1 MYKNLP
7 LFPLNIVV
15 FPLSKYPL
23 HIFEERYKIL
33 VNKCIQEK
41 TGFGIV
47 AKLKDEISSIGV
59 YVEVT
64 DIIKTHTSGEIDII
78 VTGKKRF
85 YRKSLDMHRDGYY
98 ISDIDVFEDV
108 DSDINFI
115 LYDELVEKLKS
126 LFEKFDLHLDNS
138 YWQNLENSK
147 LKAFK
152 VAEKSG
158 LTIEQQQ
165 QLLAMKNENKR
176 ITFLIDHIQQLDKK
190 LEEEVVKKEIILGDG
205 YLN

>member
-23 HIFEERYKIL
+23 HIFEEQYKKLI
-33 VNKCIQEK
+33 NKCIREK
-41 TGFGIV
+41 SGFGIV

-64 DIIKTHTSGEIDII
+64 EIIKTHSSGEIDII

-85 YRKSLDMHRDGYY
+85 YRKSLEMHKDGYY

-108 DSDINFI
+108 DSDINFV
-115 LYDELVEKLKS
+115 LYDELVDKLKS
-126 LFEKFDLHLDNS
+126 LFEKFDLHLDKS
-138 YWQNLENSK
+138 YWQNLESSK

-176 ITFLIDHIQQLDKK
+176 ITFLLDHIQQLDKK

>member
-23 HIFEERYKIL
+23 HIFEERYKKLI
-33 VNKCIQEK
+33 NKCIQEK
-41 TGFGIV
+41 SGFGIV

-64 DIIKTHTSGEIDII
+64 DIIKTYSSGEKDII

-85 YRKSLDMHRDGYY
+85 YRKSLSMHKDGYY
-98 ISDIDVFEDV
+98 ISDIDVFEDIN
-108 DSDINFI
+108 SDINFI

-126 LFEKFDLHLDNS
+126 LFNKFNLHLDKS

-165 QLLAMKNENKR
+165 QLLAMQNENNR

-190 LEEEVVKKEIILGDG
+190 LEEEVVMKEIILGDG